1 MVAMVHDNAQV
12 PVIDK
17 AGIELAPG
25 RKHKL
30 GYKKKTSYYLPAP
43 YSDCTDT
50 IPLAMQAMFD
60 RYAGAD
66 YAYSQD
72 VCYTLCTQAYM

>member
-1 MVAMVHDNAQV
+1 MIHDNAQV
-12 PVIDK
+12 PVIDVV
-17 AGIELAPG
+17 GIELAPG
-25 RKHKL
+25 RKHKF
-30 GYKKKTSYYLPAP
+30 GYKKKTRYYLPAP

-60 RYAGAD
+60 RYVGAD

>member
-12 PVIDK
+12 PVIDI

-30 GYKKKTSYYLPAP
+30 GYKKKTSGDA
-43 YSDCTDT
+43 SHVRSICW
-50 IPLAMQAMFD
+50 
-60 RYAGAD
+60 R
-66 YAYSQD
+66 
-72 VCYTLCTQAYM
+72 